1 MFETC
6 ISDIPKPSTELCSY
20 IIKNIAIDSPN
31 VIKEFLSQNIQL
43 IPNVAAVQHV
53 TIKKNLLDVSIELN
67 RVGFADLYL
76 AIKRILPN
84 TIILTGKVTFED
96 DSHLVYIHDIIDD
109 LNSQMLLNSELRL
122 SISYNLRKKFLYLIL

>member
-1 MFETC
+1 M
-6 ISDIPKPSTELCSY
+6 
-20 IIKNIAIDSPN
+20 
-31 VIKEFLSQNIQL
+31 
-43 IPNVAAVQHV
+43 
-53 TIKKNLLDVSIELN
+53 LDVSIELN

-109 LNSQMLLNSELRL
+109 LNSQMFLNSEFSNDIDQFINEFCLPEKKENVKRSDRYLRRSFPIQTMIEGTYNEIVRHSL
-122 SISYNLRKKFLYLIL
+122 NKALCKRVSIDNIEELYKIVNYV